1 MSFVTFFKE
10 WLNNPLRTG
19 AIAPSS
25 RALTRRML
33 ESMDFSGHKVVLELG
48 SGTGAFTAELA
59 RRMQGRGQLILVE
72 RGEAMAQTL
81 RERYPNATVICDC
94 VSRLDIH
101 LAELGIS
108 QADYIVSGLPWTLFT
123 PELQE
128 QALQQVYRF
137 LRPGGV
143 FVTFIYLHGM
153 RFLNLGVKFE
163 QRLQR
168 LLGRIDKSQPVWNN
182 LPPAR
187 VWTWKRPLMLEAGR
201 GEYLH

>member
-25 RALTRRML
+25 QALTRRML
-33 ESMDFSGHKVVLELG
+33 EGMDFSGHKVVVELG
-48 SGTGAFTAELA
+48 AGTGVFTAELV
-59 RRMQGRGQLILVE
+59 RRMQGRGQLVLVE
-72 RGEAMAQTL
+72 RGEAMAESL
-81 RERYPNATVICDC
+81 RERYPHALVICDC
-94 VSRLDIH
+94 VSRLGLH
-101 LAELGIS
+101 LQEHGIS
-108 QADYIVSGLPWTLFT
+108 QVDYIVSGLPWTLFT

-128 QALQQVYRF
+128 QGLDQVQRF
-137 LRPGGV
+137 LRPGGI

-153 RFLNLGVKFE
+153 RFMNLGVKFE
-163 QRLQR
+163 RRLQR
-168 LLGRIDKSQPVWNN
+168 QLGRIDKSRPIWNN

-187 VWTWKRPLMLEAGR
+187 VWTWRRPLMLEQGR